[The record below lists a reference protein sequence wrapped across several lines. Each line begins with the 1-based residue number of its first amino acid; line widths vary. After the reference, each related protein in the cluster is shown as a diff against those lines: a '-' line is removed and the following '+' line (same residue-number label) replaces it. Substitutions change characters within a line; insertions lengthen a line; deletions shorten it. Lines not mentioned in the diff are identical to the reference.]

1 MSSKTFQLDIITPN
15 GSYTIG
21 KVDYLRAPSLDGLF
35 GVMAN
40 HIPSI
45 IAIGIDVRKTIENAN
60 PIGPKA
66 SVSWVEKFIPGII
79 EINIDP
85 NKPSITAMAPNV

>member
-1 MSSKTFQLDIITPN
+1 M
-15 GSYTIG
+15 
-21 KVDYLRAPSLDGLF
+21 
-35 GVMAN
+35 
-40 HIPSI
+40 
-45 IAIGIDVRKTIENAN
+45 GIDVRKTIENAN